1 MRPDFYTLRLFP
13 DGNEY
18 YCEYDWGPAFDNDE
32 TSKRYNTAMFLAII
46 AEPIYVVITV
56 YATIAWSLKR
66 RHSQRKM
73 MSVSPRSCGY
83 QQNMPDF
90 PTVSGHSNSVYCLYD
105 STSCG

>member
-73 MSVSPRSCGY
+73 MSVSARSCGY